1 MAQLLTCPAP
11 AKDFPG
17 FCPQGI
23 ALMRKLKRNRRHE
36 YFQAH
41 RELYDYK
48 ITTPLLNL
56 VCSLSREFA
65 RFAPDYVT
73 PPEKAVFRIFGN
85 TASSRNLTTRRTHPA
100 AIWVRKDANGARGA
114 CLYFHFTPNEAVV
127 LGGVYSAEPAEL
139 LAYRRLLHDHYMELE
154 EILRS
159 PKLKTLAGKLQ
170 GEKSSRMPKGFSG
183 NHPAAELIKQK
194 QWYLVSMLD
203 MGLISTDRLLPALVN
218 HFEVM
223 APLVE
228 FLNRPFAAKPVAKR
242 MAFSTAP
249 GDSH

>member
-1 MAQLLTCPAP
+1 EWF
-11 AKDFPG
+11 KVH
-17 FCPQGI
+17 
-23 ALMRKLKRNRRHE
+23 K
-36 YFQAH
+36 
-41 RELYDYK
+41 ELYDFK

-56 VCSLSREFA
+56 VCSVSREFA

-73 PPEKAVFRIFGN
+73 PPEKAVFRIFGS
-85 TASSRNLTTRRTHPA
+85 TASSRDLTTRRTHPA

-114 CLYFHFTPNEAVV
+114 CFYFHFTPSEAVV

-139 LAYRRLLHDHYMELE
+139 LAYRGLLRDHYLELE

-159 PKLKTLAGKLQ
+159 PRLKTLAGELRGDKL
-170 GEKSSRMPKGFSG
+170 SRMPKGFSP
-183 NHPAAELIKQK
+183 NHPAAPLIKQK

-203 MGLISTDRLLPALVN
+203 MDLISTDRLLPALVN

-228 FLNRPFAAKPVAKR
+228 FLNRPFAAKPAKR
-242 MAFSTAP
+242 MAFATAP